1 MSWKG
6 SWKRR
11 GPWLEITPGREI
23 AAAENRVELVDRA
36 EAVDRW
42 LLNRL
47 GLPDKLWRRLRH
59 EKGIE
64 LTGDRLRLALFPVV
78 ELGVIPRWYDL
89 MVLYEDDFCLVVHKP
104 AGMAVHP
111 DGGVKDGPLT
121 LDHAVASYYE
131 INDIHTAV
139 RHVHRLDVDTTGPV
153 LYAKNEFALLKLDE
167 QMRAKDIDRRYVAL
181 VRGKVPR
188 SLRTLDWPIG
198 KDRHHKQRRRVSPT
212 GQKAVTHVEVG
223 EVWGSGPSAVS
234 LVYLTLETGRTH
246 QIRVHLSHA
255 GYPLLGDVLY
265 GGRAADFGRQ
275 ALHGER
281 LTFCH
286 PLSGETIHVEDA
298 WPDDFQKL
306 YKQL

>member
-1 MSWKG
+1 MSWQG
-6 SWKRR
+6 GWKRR
-11 GPWLEITPGREI
+11 GPWLEVTPGREVTDGEKNS
-23 AAAENRVELVDRA
+23 AD
-36 EAVDRW
+36 AVDQW

-47 GLPDKLWRRLRH
+47 ELPEKLWRRLRH
-59 EKGIE
+59 EKEIE
-64 LTGDRLRLALFPVV
+64 LTGDRLRLALFPVMN
-78 ELGVIPRWYDL
+78 LGITPRWYDL
-89 MVLYEDDFCLVVHKP
+89 KVLHEDDFCLVVHKP

-111 DGGVKDGPLT
+111 DGAVQDGPLT

-131 INDIHTAV
+131 MNGIHAAV

-167 QMRAKDIDRRYVAL
+167 QMRAKDIGRRYVAL
-181 VRGKVPR
+181 VRGKVPP

-212 GQKAVTHVEVG
+212 GQKAVTHIELG
-223 EVWGSGPSAVS
+223 EVWGSGSSAVS

-265 GGRAADFGRQ
+265 GGRATDFGRQ

-281 LTFCH
+281 LIFCH
-286 PLSGETIHVEDA
+286 PLSGETIMVEDA

-306 YKQL
+306 HKQL

>member
-1 MSWKG
+1 MSWQG
-6 SWKRR
+6 GWKRR
-11 GPWLEITPGREI
+11 GPWLEVTPGREI
-23 AAAENRVELVDRA
+23 TEGEHRTD
-36 EAVDRW
+36 AVDHW

-47 GLPDKLWRRLRH
+47 ELPDKLWRRLRH
-59 EKGIE
+59 EKQVE
-64 LTGDRLRLALFPVV
+64 LAGDRLRLALFPVTD
-78 ELGVIPRWYDL
+78 LGVTPRWYDL
-89 MVLYEDDFCLVVHKP
+89 KVLYEDDFCLVVHKP
-104 AGMAVHP
+104 AGMSVHP
-111 DGGVKDGPLT
+111 DGAVKEGPLT

-131 INDIHTAV
+131 MNGIHAAV
-139 RHVHRLDVDTTGPV
+139 RHVHRLDTDTTGPV

-167 QMRAKDIDRRYVAL
+167 QMRAKDIGRRYVAL
-181 VRGKVPR
+181 VRGEVPS
-188 SLRTLDWPIG
+188 SLRRLDWPIG

-212 GQKAVTHVEVG
+212 GQSAVTHVELG
-223 EVWGSGPSAVS
+223 EVWGSGQKAVS

-281 LTFCH
+281 LTFRH
-286 PLSGETIHVEDA
+286 PLSGETITVEDA

-306 YKQL
+306 HQQL